1 MKPKLMYQE
10 LKVPAEEPASELPM
24 NEIEAWKAAEKKARW
39 VLLVLILA
47 VVGFGALMTQ
57 LFLWE
62 YGDLHLFGP
71 NQRPA
76 PCYDPCEA
84 VLVESIPEGLDFPN
98 ASMGNP
104 STSQAWLGLLA
115 GARSSLDIASFYWTL
130 TNDDTHTQEPSAQ
143 QGEEVLQQLQ
153 TLAPKGV
160 NVRITVSKP
169 NGPQPQADL
178 QALLQSGAQVRMVD
192 MQKLTH
198 GVLHTKF
205 WVVDQMHF
213 YLGSANMDWRSLTQ
227 VKELGVVMYNC
238 SCLARDLTKIFEA
251 YWFLGQA
258 GSSIPSTWPRPYDT
272 RYNQETPM
280 EICLNGTPALAYLA
294 SAPPPLCPSG
304 RTPDLKALLN
314 VVDSARSFIYIAV
327 MNYLPTLEFS
337 HPRRFWPAIDDELR
351 RAAYERGV
359 KVRLL
364 VSCWG
369 HSDPSIR
376 AFLLSLAALR
386 DNHTHSDIQVVST
399 ASGHPS
405 APVWGSPGDTA
416 FMEVVCHLTRMVHS
430 EPRHSGETMG
440 QVGRRGHREGLGLGF
455 GGRERGSGP
464 GWRRPRQRGW
474 GQDWGGG
481 TGRRVGTRTGGVSR

>member
-10 LKVPAEEPASELPM
+10 LKVPAEEPANELPM

-98 ASMGNP
+98 ASTSNP

-115 GARSSLDIASFYWTL
+115 GAHSSLDIASFYWTL
-130 TNDDTHTQEPSAQ
+130 TNNDTHTQEPSAQ
-143 QGEEVLQQLQ
+143 QGEEVLRQLQ
-153 TLAPKGV
+153 ALAPQGV
-160 NVRITVSKP
+160 KVRIAVSKP

-178 QALLQSGAQVRMVD
+178 QTLLQSGAQVRMVD

-205 WVVDQMHF
+205 WVVDQTHF
-213 YLGSANMDWRSLTQ
+213 YIGSANMDWRSLTQ

-251 YWFLGQA
+251 YWYLGQA

-314 VVDSARSFIYIAV
+314 VVDSARSFIYVAV
-327 MNYLPTLEFS
+327 MNYLPTMEFS
-337 HPRRFWPAIDDELR
+337 HPRRFWPAIDDGLR

-369 HSDPSIR
+369 HSEPSMR
-376 AFLLSLAALR
+376 AFLHSLAALR
-386 DNHTHSDIQVVST
+386 DNHTHSDIQVKLFVVPADEAQTRIPYARVNHNKYMVTERATYIGTSNWSGSYFTET
-399 ASGHPS
+399 AGTSLLVTQNGRGGLRSQLEAVFLRDWDSPYSHDLDTS
-405 APVWGSPGDTA
+405 ADS
-416 FMEVVCHLTRMVHS
+416 
-430 EPRHSGETMG
+430 
-440 QVGRRGHREGLGLGF
+440 VGNACRLL
-455 GGRERGSGP
+455 
-464 GWRRPRQRGW
+464 
-474 GQDWGGG
+474 
-481 TGRRVGTRTGGVSR
+481 

>member
-10 LKVPAEEPASELPM
+10 LKVPVEEPAGELPM

-71 NQRPA
+71 NQHPA

-84 VLVESIPEGLDFPN
+84 VLVESIPEGLEFPN
-98 ASMGNP
+98 ATTSNP

-115 GARSSLDIASFYWTL
+115 GAHSSLDIASFYWTL
-130 TNDDTHTQEPSAQ
+130 TNNDTHTQEPSAQ

-153 TLAPKGV
+153 ALAPRGV
-160 NVRITVSKP
+160 KVRIAVSKP
-169 NGPQPQADL
+169 NGPLADL
-178 QALLQSGAQVRMVD
+178 QSLLQSGAQVRMVD

-205 WVVDQMHF
+205 WVVDQTHF

-258 GSSIPSTWPRPYDT
+258 GSSIPSTWPRPFDT

-294 SAPPPLCPSG
+294 SAPPPLCPGG
-304 RTPDLKALLN
+304 RTPDLKALLS
-314 VVDSARSFIYIAV
+314 VVDNARSFIYIAV
-327 MNYLPTLEFS
+327 MNYLPTMEFS
-337 HPRRFWPAIDDELR
+337 HPRRFWPAIDDGLR

-364 VSCWG
+364 ISCWG
-369 HSDPSIR
+369 HSEPSMR
-376 AFLLSLAALR
+376 SFLLSLAALR
-386 DNHTHSDIQVVST
+386 DNHTHSDIQVKLFVVPADEAQARIPYARVNHNKYMVTERTTYIGTSNWSGSYFTET
-399 ASGHPS
+399 AGTSLLVTQNGHGGLRSQLEAVFLRDWESPYSHNLDTS
-405 APVWGSPGDTA
+405 ADS
-416 FMEVVCHLTRMVHS
+416 
-430 EPRHSGETMG
+430 
-440 QVGRRGHREGLGLGF
+440 VGNACRLL
-455 GGRERGSGP
+455 
-464 GWRRPRQRGW
+464 
-474 GQDWGGG
+474 
-481 TGRRVGTRTGGVSR
+481 